1 MRRDDRFEG
10 GELSRKDAASA
21 KKNAIL
27 LCAFC
32 ALAATLSGCVN
43 QRAEIAKYRLILDR
57 DVSAPVPA
65 LTPDEELSLV
75 RALLL
80 ANQDNE
86 NLMIRGEDFVQA
98 MTDKD
103 RAFSAFLP
111 TITLQPGY
119 TIIDNSEVSNT
130 STGVGRPSGT
140 SGGFK
145 TVGQT
150 LRRFEAPVNGTANL
164 FRGFRDL
171 AALDAADW
179 TIEQKRQ
186 LMLDAQETLMLEVV
200 GAYYQVLVA
209 ERSIDVLKRS
219 LEAQQERVRDA
230 QGRINAG
237 TGKPLDLAQAEAQ
250 AASTR
255 VELVQSMG
263 DAANARTLLAFL
275 IGAREVS
282 GPLRDEFAP
291 PADPGSVEDML
302 QAAWHNRE
310 DYKAAQ
316 AVVEASVHN
325 VQAAI
330 GEYYPSV
337 TLNVTG
343 YLFRENFENASKWN
357 SLLSVS
363 LPIFSAGVIEADV
376 RTAWSRLR
384 QAALEQSLIGRQIEQ
399 EVRQRYQNLA
409 TSTQKLK
416 ELDAQIAAAAEAYRQ
431 ARAGFNAG
439 TAIFLD
445 VLTAQNVL
453 LNSELEVSTEAFNQ
467 RVIYFDLLRST
478 GQMNL
483 RVMQRAAAAST
494 TRPTTGPT
502 TAPTT
507 APTTLPMIAPR
518 AAAEPPPTRPL
529 TGYAFKSLSARTR
542 TPALSYERRREI
554 PE

>member
-1 MRRDDRFEG
+1 MRRDDRLEG
-10 GELSRKDAASA
+10 RVSKSICAISVTAA
-21 KKNAIL
+21 L
-27 LCAFC
+27 L
-32 ALAATLSGCVN
+32 LTGCVN
-43 QRAEIAKYRLILDR
+43 QRAEIAKYRLILDK

-65 LTPDEELSLV
+65 LMPNEELSLV

-98 MTDKD
+98 MSDKD
-103 RAFSAFLP
+103 RAFSNFLP
-111 TITLQPGY
+111 TITLAPGY
-119 TIIDNSEVSNT
+119 TIIDNSEVSTT
-130 STGVGRPSGT
+130 STVGRPSGT

-150 LRRFEAPVNGTANL
+150 LRRFEAPVNGTMNL

-275 IGAREVS
+275 IGAKEVS

-291 PADPGSVEDML
+291 PADPGGVEDML

-316 AVVEASVHN
+316 AVVEASVYN
-325 VQAAI
+325 VKAAI

-399 EVRQRYQNLA
+399 DVRQRYQNLL

-467 RVIYFDLLRST
+467 RVIYFDLLRAT

-483 RVMQRAAAAST
+483 RVMQRAAAAAGAT
-494 TRPTTGPT
+494 TRPPTGPTTGPT
-502 TAPTT
+502 TTPTT
-507 APTTLPMIAPR
+507 TPTTLPMIAPR
-518 AAAEPPPTRPL
+518 AAAEPPPQPAL
-529 TGYAFKSLSARTR
+529 TGYALKSLSARTR